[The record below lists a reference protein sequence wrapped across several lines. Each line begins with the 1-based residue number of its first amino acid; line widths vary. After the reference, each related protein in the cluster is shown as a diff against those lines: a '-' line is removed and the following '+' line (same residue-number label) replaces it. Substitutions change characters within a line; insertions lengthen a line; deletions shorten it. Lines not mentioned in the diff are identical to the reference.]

1 MEFRRVLA
9 QKYTSVVKD
18 YRENMRMMAIFYNK
32 DEIAMEQAFEENAF
46 VPRHLRKEITEKLKN
61 NKQLKLV
68 MRLEFPHKFVL
79 LT

>member
-1 MEFRRVLA
+1 MESWVLA

-18 YRENMRMMAIFYNK
+18 YRENMRMMTIFYNK
-32 DEIAMEQAFEENAF
+32 DEIAMEQAFKENAI

-68 MRLEFPHKFVL
+68 MQLEFPHKFVL
-79 LT
+79 LV